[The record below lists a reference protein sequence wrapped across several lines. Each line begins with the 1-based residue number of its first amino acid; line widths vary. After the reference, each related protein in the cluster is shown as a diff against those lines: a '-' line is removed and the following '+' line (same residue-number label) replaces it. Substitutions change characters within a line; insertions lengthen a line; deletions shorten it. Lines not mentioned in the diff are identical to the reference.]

1 MSAFPSLRNVLFR
14 ASGHLLAFAIVASL
28 AGGAASVGLIA
39 TINRALAT
47 PADQLTA
54 LGLRFAAL
62 AVAVLLCRTAA
73 LMLFVRLN
81 QTVLASLREHIAGRL
96 LASPYAEL
104 ERVGPGRGLAL
115 LGEDTNQV
123 ATLLV
128 ALPFVVM
135 NGTIVLGCLAYL
147 AYLSW
152 QVFLFALVAVL
163 TGSICYRL
171 SRKRSQHYLRD
182 AGKWHDVL
190 IERFGAIFAGAKE
203 LKLHRQ
209 RREAFAS
216 GPLAEAIDAVRTNR
230 THGLS
235 LLYLSLTIGS
245 TLFFAVIGIIL
256 FVVQRPLGADA
267 AVASGYTLVFLY
279 MMAPLEGLLNSL
291 PQFNLAR
298 IAYQRIADTTGPL
311 AVEQGQADA
320 AGDRRPFVAL
330 ALHGVTHR
338 YFRDG
343 EDGAFTLGPID
354 LSLRAGEVVFL
365 VGGNGSGKTTLAKL
379 LVGLYAPESGSVVLN
394 GQAIADASDRE
405 RHRQQ
410 CTAVFSDFHLF
421 DSLLGAASEGE
432 EGVAGGN
439 DGQGDHEG
447 RYAALDARANELLAR
462 LQLQHKVTV
471 RGGAFST
478 RALSQGQRKRLAL
491 VAACLEDR
499 PVIVLDEWA
508 ADQDPAFKAVFYREI
523 VPALRAQ
530 GKAVLVISHDDRYF
544 DAGDRIV
551 LLEQGRIREQ
561 HIEHQREYQPEYPPE
576 HQREHQREHQPAAE
590 PVGVAIAT
598 ERQRAA

>member
-1 MSAFPSLRNVLFR
+1 MEPPTVSAFPSLRNVLFR

-39 TINRALAT
+39 TINRALST
-47 PADQLTA
+47 PADQLAA

-171 SRKRSQHYLRD
+171 SRKRSQRYLRD
-182 AGKWHDVL
+182 AGRWHDVL

-230 THGLS
+230 TQGLS

-291 PQFNLAR
+291 PQLNLAR

-311 AVEQGQADA
+311 AVEPGLGDAADA
-320 AGDRRPFVAL
+320 ADERRPFVEL
-330 ALHGVTHR
+330 ALRGVTHR

-379 LVGLYAPESGSVVLN
+379 LVGLYAPEQGSVLLN
-394 GQAIADASDRE
+394 GEPITDAVGHE

-410 CTAVFSDFHLF
+410 CTAVFADFHLF
-421 DSLLGAASEGE
+421 DSLLGAAAGEGG
-432 EGVAGGN
+432 EGANAVG
-439 DGQGDHEG
+439 
-447 RYAALDARANELLAR
+447 YTALDARANELLAR

-471 RGGAFST
+471 RDGAFST

-544 DAGDRIV
+544 DAGDRV
-551 LLEQGRIREQ
+551 VRLEQGRIRGQEG
-561 HIEHQREYQPEYPPE
+561 EHRSEDQREYQGEYRSE
-576 HQREHQREHQPAAE
+576 SQPAAE
-590 PVGVAIAT
+590 PEGVAIAT

>member
-39 TINRALAT
+39 TINRALST
-47 PADQLTA
+47 PADQLAA

-62 AVAVLLCRTAA
+62 AAAVLLCRTAA

-81 QTVLASLREHIAGRL
+81 QTVLASLRGHIAGRL

-171 SRKRSQHYLRD
+171 SRKRSQRYLRD

-230 THGLS
+230 TQGLS

-291 PQFNLAR
+291 PQLNLAR

-311 AVEQGQADA
+311 AVEPSLPDA
-320 AGDRRPFVAL
+320 AGERQPFVEL
-330 ALHGVTHR
+330 ELRGVTHR

-379 LVGLYAPESGSVVLN
+379 LVGLYAPERGSVLLN
-394 GQAIADASDRE
+394 GEPIADAADHE

-421 DSLLGAASEGE
+421 DSLLGAAAGEG
-432 EGVAGGN
+432 GDGKNAAGCT
-439 DGQGDHEG
+439 
-447 RYAALDARANELLAR
+447 ALDARANELLAR

-471 RGGAFST
+471 RDGAFST

-551 LLEQGRIREQ
+551 RLEQGRIREQ
-561 HIEHQREYQPEYPPE
+561 GSEDQREYQREYQP
-576 HQREHQREHQPAAE
+576 AAE
-590 PVGVAIAT
+590 PAGMAIAT

>member
-1 MSAFPSLRNVLFR
+1 MRNVLFR

-39 TINRALAT
+39 TINRALST
-47 PADQLTA
+47 PADQLAA

-81 QTVLASLREHIAGRL
+81 QTVLASLRGHIAGRL

-171 SRKRSQHYLRD
+171 SRKRSQRYLRD

-230 THGLS
+230 TQGLS

-291 PQFNLAR
+291 PQLNLAR

-311 AVEQGQADA
+311 AVEPSLPDA
-320 AGDRRPFVAL
+320 AGERQPFVEL
-330 ALHGVTHR
+330 ELRGVTHR

-379 LVGLYAPESGSVVLN
+379 LVGLYAPERGSVLLN
-394 GQAIADASDRE
+394 GEPIADAADHE

-421 DSLLGAASEGE
+421 DSLLGAAAGEG
-432 EGVAGGN
+432 GDGKNAAGCT
-439 DGQGDHEG
+439 
-447 RYAALDARANELLAR
+447 ALDARANELLAR

-471 RGGAFST
+471 RDGAFST

-551 LLEQGRIREQ
+551 RLEQGRIREQ
-561 HIEHQREYQPEYPPE
+561 GSEDQREYQREYQP
-576 HQREHQREHQPAAE
+576 AAE
-590 PVGVAIAT
+590 PAGMAIAT

>member
-39 TINRALAT
+39 TINRALST

-171 SRKRSQHYLRD
+171 SRKRSQRYLRD

-209 RREAFAS
+209 RREAFAN
-216 GPLAEAIDAVRTNR
+216 GPLAEAIEAVKTNR
-230 THGLS
+230 TQGLS

-320 AGDRRPFVAL
+320 PGDRRPFVAL

-421 DSLLGAASEGE
+421 DSLLGAASESE
-432 EGVAGGN
+432 EGQEGQEGVHAGR
-439 DGQGDHEG
+439 H
-447 RYAALDARANELLAR
+447 AVLDARANELLAR

-471 RGGAFST
+471 RDGAFST

-561 HIEHQREYQPEYPPE
+561 HIEHQRE
-576 HQREHQREHQPAAE
+576 HQREHQPEYQPAAE
-590 PVGVAIAT
+590 PAGVAIDS

>member
-39 TINRALAT
+39 TINRALST

-171 SRKRSQHYLRD
+171 SRKRSQRYLRD

-216 GPLAEAIDAVRTNR
+216 GPLAEAIDAVRINR
-230 THGLS
+230 TQGLS

-256 FVVQRPLGADA
+256 FAVQRPLGADA

-320 AGDRRPFVAL
+320 AGDRRPFVEL
-330 ALHGVTHR
+330 ALRGVTHR

-343 EDGAFTLGPID
+343 EDGAFTLGPIE

-379 LVGLYAPESGSVVLN
+379 LVGLYAPERGSVLLN
-394 GQAIADASDRE
+394 GEPIADAADRE

-421 DSLLGAASEGE
+421 DSLLGAATNAGE
-432 EGVAGGN
+432 AGAHEAGN
-439 DGQGDHEG
+439 
-447 RYAALDARANELLAR
+447 AALDARANDLLAR

-471 RGGAFST
+471 RDGAFST

-491 VAACLEDR
+491 VAACLEER

-544 DAGDRIV
+544 DAGDRVV
-551 LLEQGRIREQ
+551 LLDQGRIREEG
-561 HIEHQREYQPEYPPE
+561 IEYQREYQPEY
-576 HQREHQREHQPAAE
+576 QPAAE
-590 PVGVAIAT
+590 PAGVAIAT

>member
-1 MSAFPSLRNVLFR
+1 VSAFPSLRNVLFR

-39 TINRALAT
+39 AINRALST
-47 PADQLTA
+47 PADQLAA

-81 QTVLASLREHIAGRL
+81 QTVLASLRGHIAGRL

-171 SRKRSQHYLRD
+171 SRKRSQRYLRD

-230 THGLS
+230 TQGLS

-291 PQFNLAR
+291 PQLNLAR

-311 AVEQGQADA
+311 AVEPSLPDA
-320 AGDRRPFVAL
+320 AAERQPFAEL
-330 ALHGVTHR
+330 ELRGVTHR

-379 LVGLYAPESGSVVLN
+379 LVGLYAPERGSVLLN
-394 GQAIADASDRE
+394 GEPIADAADHE

-421 DSLLGAASEGE
+421 DSLLGAAAGEG
-432 EGVAGGN
+432 GDGKNAAGCT
-439 DGQGDHEG
+439 
-447 RYAALDARANELLAR
+447 ALDARANELLAS

-471 RGGAFST
+471 RDGAFST

-551 LLEQGRIREQ
+551 RLEQGRIREQ
-561 HIEHQREYQPEYPPE
+561 GSEDQREYQREYQP
-576 HQREHQREHQPAAE
+576 AAE
-590 PVGVAIAT
+590 PAGMAIAT

>member
-1 MSAFPSLRNVLFR
+1 
-14 ASGHLLAFAIVASL
+14 
-28 AGGAASVGLIA
+28 
-39 TINRALAT
+39 
-47 PADQLTA
+47 
-54 LGLRFAAL
+54 
-62 AVAVLLCRTAA
+62 
-73 LMLFVRLN
+73 
-81 QTVLASLREHIAGRL
+81 
-96 LASPYAEL
+96 
-104 ERVGPGRGLAL
+104 
-115 LGEDTNQV
+115 
-123 ATLLV
+123 
-128 ALPFVVM
+128 M

-171 SRKRSQHYLRD
+171 SRKRSQRYLRD
-182 AGKWHDVL
+182 AGRWHDVL

-230 THGLS
+230 TQGLS

-279 MMAPLEGLLNSL
+279 MMAPLEGLLNCL
-291 PQFNLAR
+291 PQLNLAR

-311 AVEQGQADA
+311 AVEPGLGDAADA
-320 AGDRRPFVAL
+320 ADERRPFVGL
-330 ALHGVTHR
+330 ALRGVTHR

-379 LVGLYAPESGSVVLN
+379 LVGLYAPEQGSVLLN
-394 GQAIADASDRE
+394 GEPITDAVGHE

-410 CTAVFSDFHLF
+410 CTAVFADFHLF
-421 DSLLGAASEGE
+421 DSLLGAAAGEGG
-432 EGVAGGN
+432 EGANAVG
-439 DGQGDHEG
+439 
-447 RYAALDARANELLAR
+447 YTALDARANELLAR

-471 RGGAFST
+471 RDGAFST

-544 DAGDRIV
+544 DAGDRV
-551 LLEQGRIREQ
+551 VRLEQGRIRGQEG
-561 HIEHQREYQPEYPPE
+561 EHRSEDQREYRGEYRSE
-576 HQREHQREHQPAAE
+576 SQPAAE
-590 PVGVAIAT
+590 PEGVAIAT

>member
-39 TINRALAT
+39 TINRALST
-47 PADQLTA
+47 PADQLAA

-81 QTVLASLREHIAGRL
+81 QTVLASLRGHIAGRL

-171 SRKRSQHYLRD
+171 SRKRSQRYLRD

-230 THGLS
+230 TQGLS

-291 PQFNLAR
+291 PQLNLAR

-311 AVEQGQADA
+311 AVEPSPPDA
-320 AGDRRPFVAL
+320 AGERQPFVEL
-330 ALHGVTHR
+330 ELRGVTHR

-379 LVGLYAPESGSVVLN
+379 LVGLYAPERGSVLLN
-394 GQAIADASDRE
+394 GEPIADAADHE

-421 DSLLGAASEGE
+421 DSLLGAAAGEG
-432 EGVAGGN
+432 GDGKNAAGCT
-439 DGQGDHEG
+439 
-447 RYAALDARANELLAR
+447 ALDARANELLAR

-471 RGGAFST
+471 RDGAFST

-551 LLEQGRIREQ
+551 RLEQGRIREQ
-561 HIEHQREYQPEYPPE
+561 GSEDQREYQREYQP
-576 HQREHQREHQPAAE
+576 AAE
-590 PVGVAIAT
+590 PAGMAIAT

>member
-14 ASGHLLAFAIVASL
+14 ASGHLLACAVVASL

-39 TINRALAT
+39 TINRALST
-47 PADQLTA
+47 PADQLTV

-152 QVFLFALVAVL
+152 QVFLFALIAVL
-163 TGSICYRL
+163 TGSVCYRL
-171 SRKRSQHYLRD
+171 SRKRSQRYLRD

-230 THGLS
+230 TQGLS

-311 AVEQGQADA
+311 AVEQGHADA
-320 AGDRRPFVAL
+320 AGDRRPFAEL

-379 LVGLYAPESGSVVLN
+379 LVGLYAPERGSVSLN
-394 GQAIADASDRE
+394 GEPIADAADRE

-421 DSLLGAASEGE
+421 DSLLGAAAGDGE
-432 EGVAGGN
+432 TGA
-439 DGQGDHEG
+439 HEA
-447 RYAALDARANELLAR
+447 RYASLDARANELLAR

-471 RGGAFST
+471 RDGAFST

-491 VAACLEDR
+491 VAACLEER

-561 HIEHQREYQPEYPPE
+561 GIEYQAEYQPEDRPGAE
-576 HQREHQREHQPAAE
+576 AA
-590 PVGVAIAT
+590 GGAIAT

>member
-39 TINRALAT
+39 TINRALST
-47 PADQLTA
+47 PADQLAA

-81 QTVLASLREHIAGRL
+81 QTVLASLRGHIAGRL

-171 SRKRSQHYLRD
+171 SRKRSQRYLRD

-230 THGLS
+230 TQGLS

-291 PQFNLAR
+291 PQLNLAR

-311 AVEQGQADA
+311 AVEPSLPDA
-320 AGDRRPFVAL
+320 AGERQPFVEL
-330 ALHGVTHR
+330 ELRGVTHR

-379 LVGLYAPESGSVVLN
+379 LVGLYAPERGSVLLN
-394 GQAIADASDRE
+394 GEPIADAADHE

-421 DSLLGAASEGE
+421 DSLLGAAAGEG
-432 EGVAGGN
+432 GDGKNAAGCT
-439 DGQGDHEG
+439 
-447 RYAALDARANELLAR
+447 ALDARANELLAR

-471 RGGAFST
+471 RDGAFST

-551 LLEQGRIREQ
+551 RLEQGRIREQ
-561 HIEHQREYQPEYPPE
+561 GSEDQREYQREYQP
-576 HQREHQREHQPAAE
+576 AAE
-590 PVGVAIAT
+590 PAGMAIAT

>member
-1 MSAFPSLRNVLFR
+1 MFR

-39 TINRALAT
+39 TINRALST
-47 PADQLTA
+47 PADQLAA

-81 QTVLASLREHIAGRL
+81 QTVLASLRRHIAGRL

-171 SRKRSQHYLRD
+171 SRKRSQRYLRD

-230 THGLS
+230 TQGLS

-291 PQFNLAR
+291 PQLNLAR

-311 AVEQGQADA
+311 AVEPSLPDA
-320 AGDRRPFVAL
+320 VGERQPFVEL
-330 ALHGVTHR
+330 ELRGVTHR

-379 LVGLYAPESGSVVLN
+379 LVGLYAPERGSVLLN
-394 GQAIADASDRE
+394 GEPIADAADHE

-421 DSLLGAASEGE
+421 DSLLGAAAGEG
-432 EGVAGGN
+432 GDGKNVAGCT
-439 DGQGDHEG
+439 
-447 RYAALDARANELLAR
+447 ALDARANELLAR

-471 RGGAFST
+471 RDGAFST

-551 LLEQGRIREQ
+551 RLEQGRILEQGCEDQREY
-561 HIEHQREYQPEYPPE
+561 QREYQP
-576 HQREHQREHQPAAE
+576 AAE
-590 PVGVAIAT
+590 PAGMAIAT

>member
-39 TINRALAT
+39 TINRALST
-47 PADQLTA
+47 PADQLAA

-171 SRKRSQHYLRD
+171 SRKRSQRYLRD
-182 AGKWHDVL
+182 AGRWHDVL

-203 LKLHRQ
+203 LKLHRE

-230 THGLS
+230 TQGLS

-291 PQFNLAR
+291 PQLNLAR

-311 AVEQGQADA
+311 AVEPGLGDAADA
-320 AGDRRPFVAL
+320 ADERRPFVEL
-330 ALHGVTHR
+330 ALRGVTHR

-379 LVGLYAPESGSVVLN
+379 LVGLYAPEQGSVLLN
-394 GQAIADASDRE
+394 GEPIADAVGHE

-421 DSLLGAASEGE
+421 DSLLGAAAGEGG
-432 EGVAGGN
+432 EGANAVG
-439 DGQGDHEG
+439 
-447 RYAALDARANELLAR
+447 YTALDARANELLAR

-471 RGGAFST
+471 RDGAFST

-544 DAGDRIV
+544 DAGDRV
-551 LLEQGRIREQ
+551 VRLEQGRIREQ
-561 HIEHQREYQPEYPPE
+561 GGEHRSEDQREYRGEYRSE
-576 HQREHQREHQPAAE
+576 SQPATE
-590 PVGVAIAT
+590 PEGVAIAT

>member
-1 MSAFPSLRNVLFR
+1 MRNVLFR

-39 TINRALAT
+39 TINRALST
-47 PADQLTA
+47 PADQLAA

-62 AVAVLLCRTAA
+62 AAAVLLCRTAA
-73 LMLFVRLN
+73 LILFVRLN
-81 QTVLASLREHIAGRL
+81 QTVLASLRGHIAGRL

-171 SRKRSQHYLRD
+171 SRKRSQRYLRD

-230 THGLS
+230 TQGLS

-291 PQFNLAR
+291 PQLNLAR

-311 AVEQGQADA
+311 AVEPSLPDA
-320 AGDRRPFVAL
+320 AGERQPFVEL
-330 ALHGVTHR
+330 ELRGVTHR

-379 LVGLYAPESGSVVLN
+379 LVGLYAPERGSVLLN
-394 GQAIADASDRE
+394 GEPIADAADHE

-421 DSLLGAASEGE
+421 DSLLGAAAGEG
-432 EGVAGGN
+432 GDGKNAAGCT
-439 DGQGDHEG
+439 
-447 RYAALDARANELLAR
+447 ALDARANELLAR

-471 RGGAFST
+471 RDGAFST

-551 LLEQGRIREQ
+551 RLEQGRIREQ
-561 HIEHQREYQPEYPPE
+561 GSEDQREYQREYQP
-576 HQREHQREHQPAAE
+576 AAE
-590 PVGVAIAT
+590 PAGMAIAT

>member
-1 MSAFPSLRNVLFR
+1 MLFR

-39 TINRALAT
+39 TINRALST

-152 QVFLFALVAVL
+152 QAFLFALVAVL

-171 SRKRSQHYLRD
+171 SRKRSQRYLRD

-230 THGLS
+230 TQGLS

-320 AGDRRPFVAL
+320 AGDRRPFVEL

-421 DSLLGAASEGE
+421 DSLLGAASESE
-432 EGVAGGN
+432 EGQEGQEGIHAGR
-439 DGQGDHEG
+439 H
-447 RYAALDARANELLAR
+447 AALDARANELLAR

-471 RGGAFST
+471 RDGAFST

-561 HIEHQREYQPEYPPE
+561 GIEHQREQEREHQPEY
-576 HQREHQREHQPAAE
+576 QPAAE
-590 PVGVAIAT
+590 PAGVAIDS
-598 ERQRAA
+598 ERQCAA

>member
-39 TINRALAT
+39 TINRALST
-47 PADQLTA
+47 PADQLAA

-171 SRKRSQHYLRD
+171 SRKRSQRYLRD
-182 AGKWHDVL
+182 AGRWHDVL

-230 THGLS
+230 TQGLS

-291 PQFNLAR
+291 PQLNLAR

-311 AVEQGQADA
+311 AVEPGLGDAADA
-320 AGDRRPFVAL
+320 ADERRPFVEL
-330 ALHGVTHR
+330 ALRGVTHR

-379 LVGLYAPESGSVVLN
+379 LVGLYAPEQGSVLLN
-394 GQAIADASDRE
+394 GEPITDAVGHE

-410 CTAVFSDFHLF
+410 CTAVFADFHLF
-421 DSLLGAASEGE
+421 DSLLGAAAGEGG
-432 EGVAGGN
+432 EGANAVG
-439 DGQGDHEG
+439 
-447 RYAALDARANELLAR
+447 YTALDARANELLAR

-471 RGGAFST
+471 RDGAFST

-544 DAGDRIV
+544 DAGDRV
-551 LLEQGRIREQ
+551 VRLEQGRIRGQEG
-561 HIEHQREYQPEYPPE
+561 EHRSEDQREYQGEYRSE
-576 HQREHQREHQPAAE
+576 SQPAAE
-590 PVGVAIAT
+590 PEGVAIAT

>member
-39 TINRALAT
+39 TINRALST
-47 PADQLTA
+47 PADQLAA

-171 SRKRSQHYLRD
+171 SRKRSQRYLRD
-182 AGKWHDVL
+182 AGRWHDVL

-230 THGLS
+230 TQGLS

-291 PQFNLAR
+291 PQLNLAR

-311 AVEQGQADA
+311 AVEPGLGDAADA
-320 AGDRRPFVAL
+320 ADERRPFVEL
-330 ALHGVTHR
+330 ALRGVTHR

-379 LVGLYAPESGSVVLN
+379 LVGLYAPEQGSVLLN
-394 GQAIADASDRE
+394 GEPITDAVGHE

-421 DSLLGAASEGE
+421 DSLLGAAAGEGG
-432 EGVAGGN
+432 EGANAVG
-439 DGQGDHEG
+439 
-447 RYAALDARANELLAR
+447 YTALDARANELLAR

-471 RGGAFST
+471 RDGAFST

-544 DAGDRIV
+544 DAGDRV
-551 LLEQGRIREQ
+551 VRLEQGRIREQ
-561 HIEHQREYQPEYPPE
+561 RGEHRSEDQREYRGEYRSE
-576 HQREHQREHQPAAE
+576 SQPATE
-590 PVGVAIAT
+590 PEGVAIAT

>member
-39 TINRALAT
+39 TINRALST
-47 PADQLTA
+47 PADQLAA

-62 AVAVLLCRTAA
+62 AAAVLLCRTAA

-81 QTVLASLREHIAGRL
+81 QTVLASLRGHIAGRL

-171 SRKRSQHYLRD
+171 SRKRSQRYLRD

-230 THGLS
+230 TQGLS

-291 PQFNLAR
+291 PQLNLAR

-311 AVEQGQADA
+311 AVEPSLPDA
-320 AGDRRPFVAL
+320 VGERQPFVEL
-330 ALHGVTHR
+330 ELRGVTHR

-379 LVGLYAPESGSVVLN
+379 LVGLYAPERGSVLLN
-394 GQAIADASDRE
+394 GEPIADAADHE

-421 DSLLGAASEGE
+421 DSLLGAAAGEG
-432 EGVAGGN
+432 GDGKNAAGCT
-439 DGQGDHEG
+439 
-447 RYAALDARANELLAR
+447 ALDARANELLAR

-471 RGGAFST
+471 RDGAFST

-551 LLEQGRIREQ
+551 RLEQGRILEQGSEDQREY
-561 HIEHQREYQPEYPPE
+561 QREYQP
-576 HQREHQREHQPAAE
+576 AAE
-590 PVGVAIAT
+590 PAGMAIAT

>member
-1 MSAFPSLRNVLFR
+1 MFR

-39 TINRALAT
+39 TINRALST
-47 PADQLTA
+47 PADQLAA

-62 AVAVLLCRTAA
+62 AAAVLLCRTAA

-81 QTVLASLREHIAGRL
+81 QTVLASLRGHIAGRL

-171 SRKRSQHYLRD
+171 SRKRSQRYLRD

-230 THGLS
+230 TQGLS

-291 PQFNLAR
+291 PQLNLAR

-311 AVEQGQADA
+311 AVEPSLPDA
-320 AGDRRPFVAL
+320 VGERQPFVEL
-330 ALHGVTHR
+330 ELRGVTHR

-379 LVGLYAPESGSVVLN
+379 LVGLYAPERGSVLLN
-394 GQAIADASDRE
+394 GEPIADAADHE

-421 DSLLGAASEGE
+421 DSLLGAAAGEG
-432 EGVAGGN
+432 GDGKNAAGCT
-439 DGQGDHEG
+439 
-447 RYAALDARANELLAR
+447 ALDARANELLAR

-471 RGGAFST
+471 RDGAFST

-551 LLEQGRIREQ
+551 RLEQGRILEQGSEDQREY
-561 HIEHQREYQPEYPPE
+561 QREYQP
-576 HQREHQREHQPAAE
+576 AAE
-590 PVGVAIAT
+590 PAGMAIAT

>member
-39 TINRALAT
+39 AINRALST
-47 PADQLTA
+47 PADQLAA

-81 QTVLASLREHIAGRL
+81 QTVLASLRGHIAGRL

-171 SRKRSQHYLRD
+171 SRKRSQRYLRD

-230 THGLS
+230 TQGLS

-291 PQFNLAR
+291 PQLNLAR

-311 AVEQGQADA
+311 AVEPSLPDA
-320 AGDRRPFVAL
+320 AAERQPFAEL
-330 ALHGVTHR
+330 ELRGVTHR

-379 LVGLYAPESGSVVLN
+379 LVGLYAPERGSVLLN
-394 GQAIADASDRE
+394 GEPIADAADHE

-421 DSLLGAASEGE
+421 DSLLGAAAGEG
-432 EGVAGGN
+432 GDGKNAAGCT
-439 DGQGDHEG
+439 
-447 RYAALDARANELLAR
+447 ALDARANELLAS

-471 RGGAFST
+471 RDGAFST

-551 LLEQGRIREQ
+551 RLEQGRIREQ
-561 HIEHQREYQPEYPPE
+561 GSEDQREYQREYQP
-576 HQREHQREHQPAAE
+576 AAE
-590 PVGVAIAT
+590 PAGMAIAT

>member
-39 TINRALAT
+39 TINRALST
-47 PADQLTA
+47 PADQLAA

-81 QTVLASLREHIAGRL
+81 QTVLASLRGHIAGRL

-171 SRKRSQHYLRD
+171 SRKRSQRYLRD

-230 THGLS
+230 TQGLS

-291 PQFNLAR
+291 PQLNLAR

-311 AVEQGQADA
+311 AVEPSLPDA
-320 AGDRRPFVAL
+320 AGERQPFVEL
-330 ALHGVTHR
+330 ELRGVTHR

-379 LVGLYAPESGSVVLN
+379 LVGLYAPERGSVLLN
-394 GQAIADASDRE
+394 GESIADAADHE

-421 DSLLGAASEGE
+421 DSLLGAAAGEG
-432 EGVAGGN
+432 GDGKNAAGCT
-439 DGQGDHEG
+439 
-447 RYAALDARANELLAR
+447 ALDARANELLAR

-471 RGGAFST
+471 RDGAFST

-523 VPALRAQ
+523 LPALRAQ

-551 LLEQGRIREQ
+551 RLEQGRIREQ
-561 HIEHQREYQPEYPPE
+561 GSEDQREYQREYQP
-576 HQREHQREHQPAAE
+576 AAE
-590 PVGVAIAT
+590 PAGMAIAT

>member
-28 AGGAASVGLIA
+28 GGGAASVGLIA
-39 TINRALAT
+39 TINRALST
-47 PADQLTA
+47 PADQLAA

-171 SRKRSQHYLRD
+171 SRKRSQRYLRD
-182 AGKWHDVL
+182 AGRWHDVL

-230 THGLS
+230 TQGLS

-291 PQFNLAR
+291 PQLNLAR

-311 AVEQGQADA
+311 AVEPGLGDAADA
-320 AGDRRPFVAL
+320 ADERRPFVEL
-330 ALHGVTHR
+330 ALRGVTHR

-379 LVGLYAPESGSVVLN
+379 LVGLYAPEQGSVLLN
-394 GQAIADASDRE
+394 GEPIADAVGHE

-410 CTAVFSDFHLF
+410 CTAVFADFHLF
-421 DSLLGAASEGE
+421 DSLLGAAAGEGG
-432 EGVAGGN
+432 EGANAVG
-439 DGQGDHEG
+439 
-447 RYAALDARANELLAR
+447 YTALDARANELLAR

-471 RGGAFST
+471 RDGAFST

-551 LLEQGRIREQ
+551 RLEQGRIREQ
-561 HIEHQREYQPEYPPE
+561 GGEHRSEDQREYRGEYRSE
-576 HQREHQREHQPAAE
+576 SQPAAE
-590 PVGVAIAT
+590 LEGVAIAT

>member
-39 TINRALAT
+39 TINRALST
-47 PADQLTA
+47 PADQLAA

-81 QTVLASLREHIAGRL
+81 QTVLASLRGHIAGRL

-171 SRKRSQHYLRD
+171 SRKRSQRYLRD

-230 THGLS
+230 TQGLS

-291 PQFNLAR
+291 PQLNLAR

-311 AVEQGQADA
+311 AVEPSLPDA
-320 AGDRRPFVAL
+320 VGERQPFVEL
-330 ALHGVTHR
+330 ELRGVTHR

-379 LVGLYAPESGSVVLN
+379 LVGLYAPERGSVLLN
-394 GQAIADASDRE
+394 GEPIADAADHE

-421 DSLLGAASEGE
+421 DSLLGAAAGEG
-432 EGVAGGN
+432 GDGKNAAGCTT
-439 DGQGDHEG
+439 
-447 RYAALDARANELLAR
+447 LDARANELLAR

-471 RGGAFST
+471 RDGAFST

-551 LLEQGRIREQ
+551 RLEQGRIREQ
-561 HIEHQREYQPEYPPE
+561 GSEDQREYQREYQP
-576 HQREHQREHQPAAE
+576 AAE
-590 PVGVAIAT
+590 PAGMAIAT

>member
-39 TINRALAT
+39 TINRALST
-47 PADQLTA
+47 PADQLAA

-81 QTVLASLREHIAGRL
+81 QTVLASLRGHIAGRL

-171 SRKRSQHYLRD
+171 SRKRSQRYLRD

-230 THGLS
+230 TQGLS

-291 PQFNLAR
+291 PQLNLAR

-311 AVEQGQADA
+311 AVEPSLPDA
-320 AGDRRPFVAL
+320 AGERQPFVEL
-330 ALHGVTHR
+330 ELRGVTHR

-379 LVGLYAPESGSVVLN
+379 LVGLYAPERGSVLLN
-394 GQAIADASDRE
+394 GEPIADAADHE

-421 DSLLGAASEGE
+421 DSLLGAAAGEG
-432 EGVAGGN
+432 GDGKNAAGCT
-439 DGQGDHEG
+439 
-447 RYAALDARANELLAR
+447 ALDARANELLAR

-471 RGGAFST
+471 RDGAFST

-551 LLEQGRIREQ
+551 RLEQGRIREQ
-561 HIEHQREYQPEYPPE
+561 GSEDQREYQP
-576 HQREHQREHQPAAE
+576 AAE
-590 PVGVAIAT
+590 PAGVAIAT

>member
-39 TINRALAT
+39 TINRALST
-47 PADQLTA
+47 PADQLAA

-81 QTVLASLREHIAGRL
+81 QTVLASLRGHIAGRL

-171 SRKRSQHYLRD
+171 SRKRSQRYLRD

-230 THGLS
+230 TQGLS

-291 PQFNLAR
+291 PQLNLAR

-311 AVEQGQADA
+311 AVEPSLPDA
-320 AGDRRPFVAL
+320 AGERQPFVEL
-330 ALHGVTHR
+330 ELRGVTHR

-379 LVGLYAPESGSVVLN
+379 LVGLYAPERGSVLLN
-394 GQAIADASDRE
+394 GEPIADAADHE

-421 DSLLGAASEGE
+421 DSLLGAAAGEG
-432 EGVAGGN
+432 GDGKNAAGCT
-439 DGQGDHEG
+439 
-447 RYAALDARANELLAR
+447 ALDARANELLAR

-471 RGGAFST
+471 RDGAFST

-551 LLEQGRIREQ
+551 RLEQGRILEQGSEDQREY
-561 HIEHQREYQPEYPPE
+561 QREYQP
-576 HQREHQREHQPAAE
+576 AAE
-590 PVGVAIAT
+590 PAGVAIAT

>member
-39 TINRALAT
+39 TINRALST
-47 PADQLTA
+47 PADQLAA

-81 QTVLASLREHIAGRL
+81 QTVLASLRRHIAGRL

-171 SRKRSQHYLRD
+171 SRKRSQRYLRD

-230 THGLS
+230 TQGLS

-291 PQFNLAR
+291 PQLNLAR

-311 AVEQGQADA
+311 AVEPSLPDA
-320 AGDRRPFVAL
+320 VGERQPFVEL
-330 ALHGVTHR
+330 ELRGVTHR

-379 LVGLYAPESGSVVLN
+379 LVGLYAPERGSVLLN
-394 GQAIADASDRE
+394 GEPIADAADHE

-421 DSLLGAASEGE
+421 DSLLGAAAGEG
-432 EGVAGGN
+432 GDGKNVAGCT
-439 DGQGDHEG
+439 
-447 RYAALDARANELLAR
+447 ALDARANELLAR

-471 RGGAFST
+471 RDGAFST

-551 LLEQGRIREQ
+551 RLEQGRILEQGCEDQREY
-561 HIEHQREYQPEYPPE
+561 QREYQP
-576 HQREHQREHQPAAE
+576 AAE
-590 PVGVAIAT
+590 PAGMAIAT

>member
-1 MSAFPSLRNVLFR
+1 MEPPTVSAFPSLRNVLFR

-39 TINRALAT
+39 TINRALST
-47 PADQLTA
+47 PADQLAA

-62 AVAVLLCRTAA
+62 AAAVLLCRTAA
-73 LMLFVRLN
+73 LILFVRLN
-81 QTVLASLREHIAGRL
+81 QTVLASLRGHIAGRL

-171 SRKRSQHYLRD
+171 SRKRSQRYLRD

-230 THGLS
+230 TQGLS

-291 PQFNLAR
+291 PQLNLAR

-311 AVEQGQADA
+311 AVEPSLPDA
-320 AGDRRPFVAL
+320 AGERQPFVEL
-330 ALHGVTHR
+330 ELRGVTHR

-379 LVGLYAPESGSVVLN
+379 LVGLYAPERGSVLLN
-394 GQAIADASDRE
+394 GEPIADAADHE

-421 DSLLGAASEGE
+421 DSLLGAAAGEG
-432 EGVAGGN
+432 GDGKNAAGCT
-439 DGQGDHEG
+439 
-447 RYAALDARANELLAR
+447 ALDARANELLAR

-471 RGGAFST
+471 RDGAFST

-551 LLEQGRIREQ
+551 RLEQGRIREQ
-561 HIEHQREYQPEYPPE
+561 GSEDQREYQREYQP
-576 HQREHQREHQPAAE
+576 AAE
-590 PVGVAIAT
+590 PAGMAIAT

>member
-39 TINRALAT
+39 TINRALST

-62 AVAVLLCRTAA
+62 AMAVLLCRTAA

-104 ERVGPGRGLAL
+104 ERVGTGRGLAL

-152 QVFLFALVAVL
+152 QVFLFALIAVL

-171 SRKRSQHYLRD
+171 SRKRSQRYLRD
-182 AGKWHDVL
+182 AGRWHDVL

-216 GPLAEAIDAVRTNR
+216 GPLAEAIDAVRVNR
-230 THGLS
+230 TQGLS

-311 AVEQGQADA
+311 AVEQARADA
-320 AGDRRPFVAL
+320 VADRRPFGEL
-330 ALHGVTHR
+330 AMRGVTHR

-379 LVGLYAPESGSVVLN
+379 LVGLYAPERGSVLLN
-394 GQAIADASDRE
+394 GETIADAPGRE

-432 EGVAGGN
+432 EG
-439 DGQGDHEG
+439 DLQG

-471 RGGAFST
+471 RDGAFST

-508 ADQDPAFKAVFYREI
+508 ADQDPSFKTVFYREI

-561 HIEHQREYQPEYPPE
+561 GTE
-576 HQREHQREHQPAAE
+576 HQREHQREYQREYQREHQREHPPAAE
-590 PVGVAIAT
+590 PADVAIAT
-598 ERQRAA
+598 GRQRAA

>member
-39 TINRALAT
+39 TINRALST
-47 PADQLTA
+47 PADQLAA

-62 AVAVLLCRTAA
+62 AAAVLLCRTAA

-81 QTVLASLREHIAGRL
+81 QTVLASLRGHIAGRL

-171 SRKRSQHYLRD
+171 SRKRSQRYLRD

-230 THGLS
+230 TQGLS

-256 FVVQRPLGADA
+256 FVVQRPLGADT

-291 PQFNLAR
+291 PQLNLAR

-311 AVEQGQADA
+311 AVEPSLPDA
-320 AGDRRPFVAL
+320 AGERQPFVEL
-330 ALHGVTHR
+330 ELRGVTHR

-379 LVGLYAPESGSVVLN
+379 LVGLYAPERGSVLLN
-394 GQAIADASDRE
+394 GEPIADAADHE

-421 DSLLGAASEGE
+421 DSLLGAAAGEG
-432 EGVAGGN
+432 GDGKNVAGCT
-439 DGQGDHEG
+439 
-447 RYAALDARANELLAR
+447 ALDARANELLAR

-471 RGGAFST
+471 RDGAFST

-551 LLEQGRIREQ
+551 RLEQGRIREQ
-561 HIEHQREYQPEYPPE
+561 GSEDQREYQREYQP
-576 HQREHQREHQPAAE
+576 AAE
-590 PVGVAIAT
+590 PAGMAIAT

>member
-39 TINRALAT
+39 TINRALST
-47 PADQLTA
+47 PADQLAA

-171 SRKRSQHYLRD
+171 SRKRSQRYLRD
-182 AGKWHDVL
+182 AGRWHDVL

-203 LKLHRQ
+203 LKLHRE

-230 THGLS
+230 MQGLS

-291 PQFNLAR
+291 PQLNLAR

-311 AVEQGQADA
+311 AVEPGLGDAADA
-320 AGDRRPFVAL
+320 ADAADEHRPFVGL
-330 ALHGVTHR
+330 ALRGVTHR

-379 LVGLYAPESGSVVLN
+379 LVGLYAPEQGSVLLN
-394 GQAIADASDRE
+394 GEPITDAVGHE

-410 CTAVFSDFHLF
+410 CTAVFADFHLF
-421 DSLLGAASEGE
+421 DSLLGAAAGEGG
-432 EGVAGGN
+432 EGANAVG
-439 DGQGDHEG
+439 
-447 RYAALDARANELLAR
+447 YTALDARANELLAR

-471 RGGAFST
+471 RDGAFST

-544 DAGDRIV
+544 DAGDRV
-551 LLEQGRIREQ
+551 VRLEQGRIREQ
-561 HIEHQREYQPEYPPE
+561 GGEHRSEDQREYRGEYRSE
-576 HQREHQREHQPAAE
+576 SQPATE
-590 PVGVAIAT
+590 PEGVAIAT